1 MKRLLPSIAAALLT
15 AACNASDGAGP
26 TPLPGTDA
34 QLGQATTSWEAMVA
48 NAGPGAM
55 PIKVYSQNVY
65 PGFDIDKVEAALGT
79 SEEAALA
86 ALTNALL
93 VFDATNWPERAA
105 RMALAISEQHPDV
118 IVLNELVTVRRE
130 GFQTVSAFL
139 EGTPFEP
146 FAPYWA
152 QIPDANVDFL
162 PVFQEELAKRGLHY
176 ELVATLPLTSIRID
190 LPYFPVPVFSQYD
203 DRDAMFVRSDVRV
216 GDVAVDTFAVTLQ
229 SVTTQTRGWI
239 AADLEVHGKP
249 WHVVGTHPAPDWPTD
264 GRTPQIT
271 ELIGAVAG
279 VTRPVIIAGDLN
291 LLPGSAEYA
300 QLATAG
306 FVDLWT
312 LRNGRSPAEFT
323 CCHGDDETLRDPND
337 GLEKRIDYILA
348 RPASDYAMGPVTFSI
363 FGDNLSE
370 RTATGMWPSD
380 HAGLFAG
387 LVLQKARAN

>member
-1 MKRLLPSIAAALLT
+1 MRRLASPIAAALLVV
-15 AACNASDGAGP
+15 ACSTSDNAGP
-26 TPLPGTDA
+26 TPLPGAEATLDQTAASWDA
-34 QLGQATTSWEAMVA
+34 ILA

-55 PIKVYSQNVY
+55 PIKVYAQNVY
-65 PGFDIDKVEAALGT
+65 PGFDIDKVEAALGGPP
-79 SEEAALA
+79 EAQLG

-93 VFDATNWPERAA
+93 VFDATNWRERAA
-105 RMALAISEQHPDV
+105 RMALAISEQEPDV
-118 IVLNELVTVRRE
+118 VVLNELVTVRRE
-130 GFQTVSAFL
+130 GFQAVSAFL

-162 PVFQEELAKRGLHY
+162 PVFQEELGKLGLHY
-176 ELVATLPLTSIRID
+176 DLVTTLPLTNIRID
-190 LPYFPVPVFSQYD
+190 LPYFPVPVFIQYD

-216 GDVAVDTFAVTLQ
+216 GEVAVDTFAVTLQ
-229 SVTTQTRGWI
+229 SVTLQSRGWI
-239 AADLEVHGKP
+239 AADVEVHGKP
-249 WHVVGTHPAPDWPTD
+249 WHVVGTHPAPNWPAD

-279 VTRPVIIAGDLN
+279 VARPVIIAGDLN

-306 FVDLWT
+306 FADLWA

-323 CCHGDDETLRDPND
+323 CCHGDDETLRDPAD

-348 RPASDYAMGPVTFSI
+348 RPASGYAIGPVPFSI

-370 RTATGMWPSD
+370 RTVTGMWPSD

-387 LVLQKARAN
+387 LVLQKAHTN